1 MSPPKDFYSHDIQPT
16 RHVSESDL
24 DLEYRFGQAL
34 AATTDLGQ
42 VGRVLINFVQAMAS
56 SSAPGIRPAPS
67 LSAETEALLDMLV
80 PMVGPALKVTS
91 RDARERGHKQAREE
105 IAAKLG
111 LGILK

>member
-1 MSPPKDFYSHDIQPT
+1 MTRDFYSHDIAPT
-16 RHVSESDL
+16 RHVSEHAH

-34 AATTDLGQ
+34 AATTELGQ
-42 VGRVLINFVQAMAS
+42 VRQVLTNFLRAMS
-56 SSAPGIRPAPS
+56 SSPDPGPQEVPE
-67 LSAETEALLDMLV
+67 LSIAAETFIEMLV

-111 LGILK
+111 LGVLR